1 MQIDTEFTVAAP
13 YREVW
18 SYLLRTE
25 DVVECIPGAE
35 IDEKISD
42 DDYRGHVTIKVGPL
56 SLTLE
61 GRATI
66 SERNHEQM
74 MLVIAGK
81 AKDKRGRGATDATVT
96 AQVHAATEG
105 STRVTLVSDLRVSG
119 KIAQFGRGVMKDV
132 AQRIAEEFARNLEA
146 RIAAESDPVLAAQS
160 SGSVGAAAT
169 VPAAGAKPADAIGG
183 IGLVVG
189 ALTRSVGRG
198 VPGLF
203 GRDKN

>member
-18 SYLLRTE
+18 NYLLRTE

-35 IDEKISD
+35 IDEKTSD
-42 DDYRGHVTIKVGPL
+42 DDYKGHVTIKVGPL

-61 GRATI
+61 GQATI

-74 MLVIAGK
+74 VLVIAGK

-96 AQVHAATEG
+96 AQVHAATED
-105 STRVTLVSDLRVSG
+105 STRVTIVSDLRVSG

-146 RIAAESDPVLAAQS
+146 RIAAESAPTLATQSAASPGANVPPV
-160 SGSVGAAAT
+160 
-169 VPAAGAKPADAIGG
+169 GAKPAEAIGG

-189 ALTRSVGRG
+189 ALTRSVGRS

>member
-18 SYLLRTE
+18 NYLLRTE

-35 IDEKISD
+35 IDEKTSD
-42 DDYRGHVTIKVGPL
+42 DDYKGHVTIKVGPL

-74 MLVIAGK
+74 ALVIAGK

-96 AQVHAATEG
+96 AQVHAATED
-105 STRVTLVSDLRVSG
+105 STRVTVVSELRVSG

-146 RIAAESDPVLAAQS
+146 RIAAESAPTLATQS
-160 SGSVGAAAT
+160 AASPGAT
-169 VPAAGAKPADAIGG
+169 VPLVGAKPAEAIGG

-189 ALTRSVGRG
+189 ALTRSVGRS

>member
-13 YREVW
+13 QGKVW
-18 SYLLRTE
+18 NYLQRTE
-25 DVVECIPGAE
+25 EVVECIPGAE

-42 DDYRGHVTIKVGPL
+42 DEYKGHVTVKVGPL

-61 GRATI
+61 GLAEIT
-66 SERNHEQM
+66 ERNHDQM
-74 MLVIAGK
+74 ILAITGK

-96 AQVHAATEG
+96 AQVHPAPDN
-105 STRVTLVSDLRVSG
+105 STRVAIVSDLRVSG

-146 RIAAESDPVLAAQS
+146 RIAADSDPSLAT
-160 SGSVGAAAT
+160 AAAGS
-169 VPAAGAKPADAIGG
+169 GAKPAEAIGG

-203 GRDKN
+203 GRDKS